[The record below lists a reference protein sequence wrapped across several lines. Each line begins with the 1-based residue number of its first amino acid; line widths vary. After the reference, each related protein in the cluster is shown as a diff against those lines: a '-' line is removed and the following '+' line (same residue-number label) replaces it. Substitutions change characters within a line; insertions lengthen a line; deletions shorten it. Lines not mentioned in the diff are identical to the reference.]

1 MKIVFRFAIF
11 FLVLFGTFFIMEQP
25 SNLSAKHSSL
35 PAQAN
40 NKVQTDKRPLY
51 HFGTPPYQKGQAID
65 EIRTLYKP
73 MLTWL
78 GDQAGCRFD
87 FIGADTY
94 DEMIKMVAEGKVQL
108 AALGP
113 VPYLLAKQQNPKIKL
128 LLTELK
134 WDEEKKHLID
144 TYRGYILTL
153 KKREDLK
160 TLWDLKGKKFAFV
173 NRHSTSG
180 YKYPNALMKQKGIN
194 PNIFFSKIYFLGS
207 HPRVTDALVA
217 GSIDAGSTW
226 GYNWSQAVRKHGDIF
241 KPIFRTPPIPHQ
253 AIVAHPSLPDHI
265 SHKIQK
271 VLPAIDPSLLKGLQN
286 AGFAIRPDSFYDGMR
301 LLLEGK
307 K

>member
-1 MKIVFRFAIF
+1 MKKVYSFAIF
-11 FLVLFGTFFIMEQP
+11 FLVLFGTF
-25 SNLSAKHSSL
+25 SL

-40 NKVQTDKRPLY
+40 NKIRTDKRPLY

-78 GDQAGCRFD
+78 GDQVD
-87 FIGADTY
+87 FVGADTY
-94 DEMIKMVAEGKVQL
+94 AEMIKMVAEGKVQL
-108 AALGP
+108 AALGS

-144 TYRGYILTL
+144 TYRGYIL
-153 KKREDLK
+153 
-160 TLWDLKGKKFAFV
+160 FAFV
-173 NRHSTSG
+173 NHHSTSG
-180 YKYPNALMKQKGIN
+180 YKYPNTLMKQKGID
-194 PNIFFSKIYFLGS
+194 PNNFFSKIYFPGS

-217 GSIDAGSTW
+217 GSIDAGATW
-226 GYNWSQAVRKHGDIF
+226 GYNWSQAVKKHGDLFKSIF
-241 KPIFRTPPIPHQ
+241 KTPPIPHQ

-271 VLPAIDPSLLKGLQN
+271 VLPTIDPSLLKGLQN

-301 LLLEGK
+301 LLLEEK